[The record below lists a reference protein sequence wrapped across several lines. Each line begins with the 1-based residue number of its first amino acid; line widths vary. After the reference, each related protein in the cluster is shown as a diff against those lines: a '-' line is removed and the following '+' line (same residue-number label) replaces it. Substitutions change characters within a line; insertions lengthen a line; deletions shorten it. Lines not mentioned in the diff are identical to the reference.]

1 MPRLRLDQRSKSPSA
16 SGARLPTRARVDYL
30 REHIRSRAA
39 GYTTLLKFLVVGT
52 IGFFVNQFFLFL
64 LYDTPVVWFLP
75 KAESQADILFV
86 TVGDMRLLIAS
97 IVAVEISIVSNFLF
111 HDRWTFRDRQKKPLP
126 IRFAQFNLTSFGS
139 PLISVATINVLT
151 PSFGI
156 HYFISNSIG
165 IALGMSWNW
174 IWNTQFV
181 WRSRGQP
188 A

>member
-1 MPRLRLDQRSKSPSA
+1 MPRLRLERSKSLSGN
-16 SGARLPTRARVDYL
+16 GARLPTRASVSYL
-30 REHIRSRAA
+30 REHIRSKAG
-39 GYTTLLKFLVVGT
+39 GYTTLLKFLVVGA

-64 LYDTPVVWFLP
+64 LYDTPVLWFLP
-75 KAESQADILFV
+75 KAETQADVLFV
-86 TVGDMRLLIAS
+86 TVGVVRLLIAS
-97 IVAVEISIVSNFLF
+97 IVAVEISIVSNFFF

-151 PSFGI
+151 PNFGI

-174 IWNTQFV
+174 LWNTRLV
-181 WRSRGQP
+181 WRSRDQP
-188 A
+188 V

>member
-1 MPRLRLDQRSKSPSA
+1 MPRLRLERSKSLSGN
-16 SGARLPTRARVDYL
+16 GARLPTRASVSYL
-30 REHIRSRAA
+30 REHIRSKAG

-64 LYDTPVVWFLP
+64 LYDTPVLWFLP
-75 KAESQADILFV
+75 KAETQADVLFV
-86 TVGDMRLLIAS
+86 TVGDVRLLIAS

-151 PSFGI
+151 PNFGI

-174 IWNTQFV
+174 LWNTRLV
-181 WRSRGQP
+181 WRSRDQP
-188 A
+188 V